1 MLRRLKKN
9 VEDQLPDKVEKVLK
23 CGFSGWQKKMYEQ
36 MREQGV
42 IRVET
47 PKEGYVFSIMVLKK
61 GFALTCCFYSKHNVK
76 GLMNTLMQLRKICN
90 HPYLFNEREDWNVDR
105 NIVRAAGKFDLLD
118 HILPKLKATGH
129 KVLIFSQM
137 TQLITILEDFFRY
150 KGFTHLRLD
159 GSTKAED
166 RADLLREFNA
176 KDSPYFIF
184 VLSTRAGGLG
194 LNLQSADTVILF
206 DSDW

>member
-1 MLRRLKKN
+1 
-9 VEDQLPDKVEKVLK
+9 
-23 CGFSGWQKKMYEQ
+23 
-36 MREQGV
+36 
-42 IRVET
+42 
-47 PKEGYVFSIMVLKK
+47 
-61 GFALTCCFYSKHNVK
+61 
-76 GLMNTLMQLRKICN
+76 MNTLMQLRKICN

-206 DSDW
+206 DSDWYDLASFNFSNYNNNNNNCVGTHTSICKHKTEPIASGKRERCACLD